1 MIRDYGVL
9 HLESAGEHA
18 EERISGGLRELA
30 MTRATAFYRAL
41 TDAQTAS

>member
-1 MIRDYGVL
+1 VL

-30 MTRATAFYRAL
+30 MTDATVFYRAL
-41 TDAQTAS
+41 TDAQTPT